1 MRRITRSGLF
11 CGGPHGQAERLESTQ
26 HDARVSDDSDGAQTE
41 ESRTPEATAATVAR
55 MLANPRRIRR
65 N

>member
-1 MRRITRSGLF
+1 M
-11 CGGPHGQAERLESTQ
+11 EDNQ
-26 HDARVSDDSDGAQTE
+26 HDVRVSDDSTEVRSE
-41 ESRTPEATAATVAR
+41 ESHNPEPATVTVAR

>member
-1 MRRITRSGLF
+1 M
-11 CGGPHGQAERLESTQ
+11 ANTQ
-26 HDARVSDDSDGAQTE
+26 HEARGSDDSDGAQTE
-41 ESRTPEATAATVAR
+41 ESRSPEATAVTVAR

>member
-1 MRRITRSGLF
+1 M
-11 CGGPHGQAERLESTQ
+11 ADTQ
-26 HDARVSDDSDGAQTE
+26 RDIRVSDDSAEQTE
-41 ESRTPEATAATVAR
+41 DTRTPEQAVAATVAR